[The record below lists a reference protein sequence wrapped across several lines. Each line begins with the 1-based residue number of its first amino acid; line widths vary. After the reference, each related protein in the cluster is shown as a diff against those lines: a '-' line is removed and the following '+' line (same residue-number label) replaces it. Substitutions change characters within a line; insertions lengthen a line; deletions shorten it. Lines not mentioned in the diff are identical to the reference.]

1 MPPGRS
7 TRTIL
12 SIFATGAVATLALP
26 VLAQSTTKEAQPT
39 TTVVVKQAP
48 SAAECSARAER
59 AAMDST
65 GVVGGAVRG
74 GVGGAAVGAIV
85 GGGRGAR
92 TGAAA
97 GAIVGGVAG
106 GARRNDVYKRVY
118 DDCMRG
124 Y

>member
-12 SIFATGAVATLALP
+12 STFDIGAVATLALP
-26 VLAQSTTKEAQPT
+26 VLAQSTTKDAPPS

-65 GVVGGAVRG
+65 GVAGGAVRG
-74 GVGGAAVGAIV
+74 GVGGAAIGAIV
-85 GGGRGAR
+85 GGGKGAR

-97 GAIVGGVAG
+97 GAVVGGVAG
-106 GARRNDVYKRVY
+106 GARKNDVYKRVY

-124 Y
+124 S

>member
-1 MPPGRS
+1 MPLAH
-7 TRTIL
+7 L
-12 SIFATGAVATLALP
+12 SRALSFIFVAAAVATLALP
-26 VLAQSTTKEAQPT
+26 VLAQT

-65 GVVGGAVRG
+65 GIAGGAVRG
-74 GVGGAAVGAIV
+74 GVGGAAIGAIV
-85 GGGRGAR
+85 GGGKGAR
-92 TGAAA
+92 SGAAA

-106 GARRNDVYKRVY
+106 GARKNDVYKRVY

-124 Y
+124 S

>member
-1 MPPGRS
+1 MISSDFARRS
-7 TRTIL
+7 LTIL
-12 SIFATGAVATLALP
+12 ALGVAAAFAVPAT
-26 VLAQSTTKEAQPT
+26 AQT
-39 TTVVVKQAP
+39 TTVVVKEVRTTRPAP

-59 AAMDST
+59 AAMDSA

-85 GGGRGAR
+85 GGGKGAR

-97 GAIVGGVAG
+97 GAIVGSVAG
-106 GARRNDVYKRVY
+106 GAHRNETYRRVY